1 MAESH
6 CNAEV
11 PGFSR
16 KDCGSSIVPMRVENS
31 SDGMKGQQER
41 LDSGMNWGELWTDSI
56 HPTVWKTRKEQVQ
69 ILLYQARKS
78 CLLPSSLVP
87 YVLSYK
93 KAENTLFNMTATLNL
108 GFHMDGWMI
117 QGITCVDV
125 VKVVKGIFFF

>member
-56 HPTVWKTRKEQVQ
+56 HPTVWKTRKEQVIWGFGFASRWRHWPYGGREPEVWGRCRKEPSVSEQ
-69 ILLYQARKS
+69 NPRRWEILTG
-78 CLLPSSLVP
+78 
-87 YVLSYK
+87 
-93 KAENTLFNMTATLNL
+93 N
-108 GFHMDGWMI
+108 
-117 QGITCVDV
+117 
-125 VKVVKGIFFF
+125 